1 MKDKASGKLEH
12 LRERFSAILAA
23 PGMELSSIVAAVINE
38 DGTMAEAS
46 VGRRYID
53 SSDSSLDL
61 PATSDTLYRVA
72 SISKMASGL
81 MAMMLA
87 DEGSLD
93 LDRDISEYLGF
104 ILRNPAYPDAV
115 ITAAMLLSHVSSIRD
130 TESYSMP
137 LGGGLCDFFTPG
149 GSGWEDGAH
158 FASPDASGR
167 DHAPGLYYTYCNL
180 GYGVLATAMETVT
193 GERFDT
199 LIRRRLLEPLSMEA
213 AHNVNLLTDDAFGR
227 LAPIYRKE
235 RDRALDPDAPWKA
248 QADDYRGKR
257 PSIACALSPGYQ
269 PADLERYQ
277 PGTNGTLFSPQGGM
291 RASILDL
298 ARLLSLFIGRGA
310 VAGRRIVSEASMRR
324 MMTPAWRYDEALENG
339 DTYHGLDREC
349 GLALMHV
356 TNDFD
361 RLGGNRLR
369 AGGGPPLWGHHA
381 DAYGLHGAIMF
392 DAVQGYGFAY
402 LVGGTSV
409 DPELYRGKHS
419 SYFVWE
425 GQIQEAL
432 LDCLSR

>member
-1 MKDKASGKLEH
+1 MKNIWTGDIEH
-12 LRERFSAILAA
+12 LRERLSAIMTT
-23 PGMELSSIVAAVINE
+23 PGMELSSIVTAVIKD
-38 DGTMAEAS
+38 DGTMAEAC

-53 SSDSSLDL
+53 PRDSSLDL
-61 PATSDTLYRVA
+61 PATANTLYRVA
-72 SISKMASGL
+72 SISKMAAGL
-81 MAMMLA
+81 MAMILA
-87 DEGSLD
+87 DEGRFD
-93 LDRDISEYLGF
+93 LERDISEYLGF
-104 ILRNPAYPDAV
+104 TLRNPAYPDAA

-137 LGGGLCDFFTPG
+137 LGGGLRDFFAPDG
-149 GSGWEDGAH
+149 RGWEGGAH

-167 DHAPGLYYTYCNL
+167 DHAPGHFYTYCNL

-193 GERFDT
+193 GERFDKLVRT
-199 LIRRRLLEPLSMEA
+199 RLLEPLGMEA

-235 RDRALDPDAPWKA
+235 RDRALDPDTPWKA

-324 MMTPAWRYDEALENG
+324 MMTPAWRYDAALENG

-349 GLALMHV
+349 GLALMHI
-356 TNDFD
+356 TNDCD

-369 AGGGPPLWGHHA
+369 ADGGPRLWGHHA
-381 DAYGLHGAIMF
+381 DAYGLHGAVMF

-432 LDCLSR
+432 LDYLSH